1 MSGLSKFAALCFCV
15 AVLAGVDALCSATQ
29 SQWWSGDMP
38 DTWTPVQMVA
48 EIRFVVLLALSTVAS
63 LLGGL
68 AQTLAKTLK
77 GAK

>member
-15 AVLAGVDALCSATQ
+15 ALLAGIDALLSASQ
-29 SQWWSGDMP
+29 SQWWSLSIP
-38 DTWTPVQMVA
+38 ATWTPVQMVA
-48 EIRFVVLLALSTVAS
+48 ETRFVVLLALSTVAS

-68 AQTLAKTLK
+68 AQTLSKTLK